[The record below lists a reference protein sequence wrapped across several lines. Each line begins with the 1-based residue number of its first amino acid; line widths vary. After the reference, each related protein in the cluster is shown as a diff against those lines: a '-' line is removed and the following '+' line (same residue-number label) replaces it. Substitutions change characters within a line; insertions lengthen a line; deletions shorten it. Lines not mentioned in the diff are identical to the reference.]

1 MRTRKQIHPFLNPG
15 LRKRLALYA
24 SQEGATQSAVVESA
38 LIRYLD
44 EKVTDRDLILRRLDR
59 IDTNAATQTQNS
71 ELLSHAFGVFV
82 QLWFAHAPRLP
93 DDAKAGAEQSASR
106 RYAQFIEHVLSQAAS
121 GRSFIGEI
129 VPERDQED
137 TELTARKSSS

>member
-44 EKVTDRDLILRRLDR
+44 EEVTDRDLILRRLDR
-59 IDTNAATQTQNS
+59 IDTNAGQADP
-71 ELLSHAFGVFV
+71 ELGALVARIRGIRPTLVRPCSS
-82 QLWFAHAPRLP
+82 APGRCQGGRR
-93 DDAKAGAEQSASR
+93 AIRFSALR
-106 RYAQFIEHVLSQAAS
+106 AIH
-121 GRSFIGEI
+121 
-129 VPERDQED
+129 
-137 TELTARKSSS
+137 